1 MAVPRGEK
9 LQGKR
14 IINFSILLYEEDDA
28 TYIVHIRKFFN
39 LEHIPVHL
47 FTNGVPSA
55 ENEYVLCQ
63 KLEDF
68 FNNRMIPNSRSQF
81 KEMLSELELDSSEG
95 LARKSFFLSLSDNGI
110 CDWYTNF
117 LAPLRRVTQDK
128 KNALVKKLAE
138 RIEEKKSLCNIDDSF
153 KKIVITKNN
162 LKPAVDEKGIVTVD
176 LFDFL
181 CGAYTL
187 SA

>member
-1 MAVPRGEK
+1 MNRSLYFNYIVY
-9 LQGKR
+9 
-14 IINFSILLYEEDDA
+14 IISILLYEEDDA

-81 KEMLSELELDSSEG
+81 KEMLSEL
-95 LARKSFFLSLSDNGI
+95 
-110 CDWYTNF
+110 
-117 LAPLRRVTQDK
+117 
-128 KNALVKKLAE
+128 
-138 RIEEKKSLCNIDDSF
+138 
-153 KKIVITKNN
+153 KIGRAHV
-162 LKPAVDEKGIVTVD
+162 
-176 LFDFL
+176 
-181 CGAYTL
+181 
-187 SA
+187 